1 MRDAEKVLR
10 LQEKSL
16 ELAKKVFEEV
26 ENFCRQNPGVSPA
39 QFVQFLERI
48 FSIYQEYARLEG
60 RGRLIELSAELLKVI
75 EDHRHSLQLGIY
87 EEETSTGSQGG
98 TQ

>member
-1 MRDAEKVLR
+1 MRDAEKILE

-26 ENFCRQNPGVSPA
+26 ENFCRENPGVSPTH
-39 QFVQFLERI
+39 FMQFLQRI

-75 EDHRHSLQLGIY
+75 ETHRYSLQLGIY
-87 EEETSTGSQGG
+87 EEKTSTGSQGG